1 MNIDELVFALGFF
14 GMILSL
20 ILCVLFGQLTVKRL
34 RKNPETK
41 NLLGVE
47 FASGWDIFNAAQA
60 LALPRFITR
69 KLAESP
75 MANFSA
81 NRDVLDKNTNVF
93 DRVLAKTFYWL
104 LVLSIVLIFVS
115 SVV

>member
-1 MNIDELVFALGFF
+1 MNTGELIFALGFF
-14 GMILSL
+14 CMIFSL
-20 ILCVLFGQLTVKRL
+20 LLCVLFGQLTVRRL

-41 NLLGVE
+41 NFLGVE

-60 LALPRFITR
+60 LALPRFIAR

-81 NRDVLDKNTNVF
+81 NREILDNNTNVF
-93 DRVLAKTFYWL
+93 DKFLANAFYWL
-104 LVLSIVLIFVS
+104 LVLSITLIFIS